1 MPLSYNM
8 KKKTHWRNTLSCLD
22 KIVCD
27 ACGVEYAPKSKLF
40 KCSKCGGSLSIL
52 YNYETVAEH
61 ISKAT
66 LRDRRGVSQERYIE
80 LLPIEREY
88 MISLGE
94 GGTNL
99 RRCERIGQKL
109 GLENLFV
116 KDETTNPSGSFKDRA
131 AAIAISKAMQFG
143 SKTVVCSSSGNAG
156 CAVSAFS
163 AKAGMKCYVC
173 CPADIP
179 RGKMRQIQMYG
190 SKMFLAEVWTR
201 DFDGFVDS
209 ASKKFN
215 WYPFATIKSVN
226 PYQWEGP
233 KTIAYEICEQL
244 EWRTPDWVLI
254 PLGGGGN
261 LSAAWKGFV
270 ELKTLGL
277 IDRTPAICAVQPEGC
292 KSVVT
297 AYDTGE
303 RITRHENVKTIVKS
317 LEVPY
322 PPDGLSALKAIK
334 ESNGCAVSVPD
345 SETLEMEEML
355 ASREGLLVE
364 PAGAISAAAARV
376 LKDRGI
382 VDRDDTIVF
391 YATGIGFK
399 QPEVFDQI
407 CPEPTMIRTF
417 SDFQNSV
424 AE

>member
-1 MPLSYNM
+1 MTGETL
-8 KKKTHWRNTLSCLD
+8 LSCLD

-27 ACGVEYAPKSKLF
+27 SCAAEYAPQSKLF
-40 KCSKCGGSLSIL
+40 NCDKCGGSLSIL
-52 YNYETVAEH
+52 YNYEIVAQH
-61 ISKAT
+61 ISKLS
-66 LRDRRGVSQERYIE
+66 LRNRRGVCQERFIE
-80 LLPIEREY
+80 LLPIQREC
-88 MISLGE
+88 IVSLGE

-99 RRCERIGQKL
+99 RRCRRIGQD
-109 GLENLFV
+109 LELDNLFV

-131 AAIAISKAMQFG
+131 ATIAISKAVQFG

-156 CAVSAFS
+156 CAISAFS
-163 AKAGMKCYVC
+163 AKAGIDCYVC

-179 RGKMRQIQMYG
+179 RGKLRQIQMYG
-190 SKMFLAEVWTR
+190 SKMFLAEVWTS
-201 DFDGFVDS
+201 DFDGFVNS
-209 ASKKFN
+209 ASKKFG
-215 WYPFATIKSVN
+215 WYPFATIRSVN

-244 EWRTPDWVLI
+244 GWKVPDWVLI

-277 IDRTPAICAVQPEGC
+277 IDSSPAICAVQPEGC

-297 AYDTGE
+297 AYDTRE
-303 RITRHENVKTIVKS
+303 PMKRHETVKTIVKS

-322 PPDGLSALKAIK
+322 PPDGLSALNAIR
-334 ESNGCAVSVPD
+334 ESKGCAISVPD
-345 SETLEMEEML
+345 SETLEMEKML

-364 PAGAISAAAARV
+364 PAGAISAVAARV
-376 LKDRGI
+376 LKDRGLA
-382 VDRDDTIVF
+382 DRDDTIVF

-407 CPEPTMIRTF
+407 CPEPVRIRTF
-417 SDFQNSV
+417 SDFVKNAV
-424 AE
+424 E